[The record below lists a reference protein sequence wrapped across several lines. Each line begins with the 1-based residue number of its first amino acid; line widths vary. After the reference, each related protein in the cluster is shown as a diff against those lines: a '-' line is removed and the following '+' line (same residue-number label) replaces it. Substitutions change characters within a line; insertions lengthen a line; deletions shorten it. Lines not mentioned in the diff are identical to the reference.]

1 MRPPRADVTVPPCS
15 SIDPRAGVDVAKF
28 REEYCA
34 WGMALAHYAEFRVT
48 MPCALRVR
56 GLGGGLVAPF
66 TKSDMANLLD
76 LGTYSGQLNNLVI
89 DSFMRSIMPDVFD
102 AARQIRAGKNP
113 PAAVFMPCTFSAKYK
128 DGLRNTVEGYVLDEI
143 GRCEVP
149 RGVLRVGHGACALRG
164 VSCYHAVRSPRP
176 WTRRWAGCT
185 FHEDRHGQPP
195 VRRSGV
201 LLICDFLNQC

>member
-1 MRPPRADVTVPPCS
+1 MTVPPCS

-56 GLGGGLVAPF
+56 GLGGGLVRAPF

-143 GRCEVP
+143 ALGVEHATQVFQPFSWRNNSRMPKLHAKNTPHPLDQP
-149 RGVLRVGHGACALRG
+149 RQKQ
-164 VSCYHAVRSPRP
+164 
-176 WTRRWAGCT
+176 
-185 FHEDRHGQPP
+185 E
-195 VRRSGV
+195 
-201 LLICDFLNQC
+201 